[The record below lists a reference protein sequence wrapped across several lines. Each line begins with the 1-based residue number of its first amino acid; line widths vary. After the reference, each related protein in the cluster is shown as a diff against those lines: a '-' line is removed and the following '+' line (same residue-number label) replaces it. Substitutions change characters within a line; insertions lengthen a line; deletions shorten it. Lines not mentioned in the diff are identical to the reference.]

1 MNRFS
6 LLLTAT
12 TALAG
17 SGPNVRV
24 MRHERA
30 LDDADGDGDGDG
42 DGNGE
47 VTPDPLSGITP
58 AERAHVRQLRAERDH
73 LLEMMQALGLE
84 DDGFY
89 KNNGILPS
97 VGCGKAKRAAPSPSP
112 SPRVMPPKKEHPLS
126 GVRTEAAPK
135 GPGKQT
141 RAQRRADNARKI
153 GVTPSRKVK

>member
-6 LLLTAT
+6 LLLAAT

-30 LDDADGDGDGDG
+30 LDDVEGDG
-42 DGNGE
+42 E
-47 VTPDPLSGITP
+47 SEADPLSDITP
-58 AERAHVRQLRAERDH
+58 GERAHVRQLRAERDH
-73 LLEMMQALGLE
+73 LLETMQALGLE

-89 KNNGILPS
+89 RSNGILPS

-112 SPRVMPPKKEHPLS
+112 YPPVMPPKKPHPLR

-141 RAQRRADNARKI
+141 RAQRRADNARKLA
-153 GVTPSRKVK
+153 VTPNRKVK